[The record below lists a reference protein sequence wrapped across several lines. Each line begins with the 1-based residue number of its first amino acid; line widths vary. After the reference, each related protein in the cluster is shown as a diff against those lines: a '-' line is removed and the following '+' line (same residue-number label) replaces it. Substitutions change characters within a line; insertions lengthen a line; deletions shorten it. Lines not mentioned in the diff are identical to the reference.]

1 MADDRWIIVGLG
13 NPGPEYAGTRHNVGQ
28 MVLSLLAERMGARFK
43 ANRTRNDIAEGRLA
57 GQPATLARPHSY
69 MNLSGGPVAAL
80 LGFYKLSPERTVVL
94 HDELDVPF
102 GGVRLKLGGG
112 DNGHNG
118 LRSIS
123 ASLGTRDY
131 YRVRFGIGRPPGR
144 MDAANFVL
152 RDFSATE
159 RKELPFALDRCADAV
174 ETLITK
180 GLTEAQNLYHT
191 DPPALSW
198 ADPSGEHLTNPDD
211 HALAADL
218 AERAGRLL
226 LDLRAKGGDPDVLKD
241 AGDRASHEFLMA
253 ELAKARPAD
262 AVLSEEGIDDKARL
276 TADRVWIVD
285 PLDGTRE
292 FGEAGRTD
300 WAVHVA
306 LWERND
312 DAGPAGELTAGA
324 VALPAQGTTLST
336 LNAAKRPDPSGSG
349 AERPLRMVVSRT
361 RASQLVKDVAALL
374 NADLVPCGSA
384 GAKAATVIT
393 GENDV
398 YLHSGGFYE
407 WDTAAPVAVA
417 RAAGRHV
424 SRIDGSDVAYN
435 QDNPYLPDILVCRPA
450 IAGLLLNA
458 IREATHAI

>member
-1 MADDRWIIVGLG
+1 
-13 NPGPEYAGTRHNVGQ
+13 
-28 MVLSLLAERMGARFK
+28 
-43 ANRTRNDIAEGRLA
+43 
-57 GQPATLARPHSY
+57 
-69 MNLSGGPVAAL
+69 
-80 LGFYKLSPERTVVL
+80 
-94 HDELDVPF
+94 
-102 GGVRLKLGGG
+102 
-112 DNGHNG
+112 
-118 LRSIS
+118 
-123 ASLGTRDY
+123 
-131 YRVRFGIGRPPGR
+131 
-144 MDAANFVL
+144 
-152 RDFSATE
+152 
-159 RKELPFALDRCADAV
+159 
-174 ETLITK
+174 
-180 GLTEAQNLYHT
+180 LTTA
-191 DPPALSW
+191 
-198 ADPSGEHLTNPDD
+198 DD
-211 HALAADL
+211 HALAHDL

-226 LDLRAKGGDPDVLKD
+226 LDLRAQGGDADALKN
-241 AGDRASHEFLMA
+241 AGDRSSHEFLIA

-262 AVLSEEGIDDKARL
+262 AVLSEEGIDDKDRL

-292 FGEAGRTD
+292 FGEPPRTD

-306 LWERND
+306 LWERSGN
-312 DAGPAGELTAGA
+312 AGAAGELTAGA
-324 VALPAQGTTLST
+324 VALPAQGITLST
-336 LNAAKRPDPSGSG
+336 LNAAERPDG
-349 AERPLRMVVSRT
+349 AQRPLRMVVSRT

-384 GAKAATVIT
+384 GAKAATVIQ

-417 RAAGRHV
+417 RAAGLHV